1 MKGLFQCPPRVAP
14 WVNTDANKSPCKGK
28 SFEIEGFCPY
38 RATLLYLFKNPGRC
52 PGLGAFGLSARLRLP
67 LFRLMTHSLGFYPM
81 QLVTPSVVAIAVS
94 MLMAICRIV
103 FQVFAFIFLNVEC

>member
-1 MKGLFQCPPRVAP
+1 MKGLFQCPPRVTP

-81 QLVTPSVVAIAVS
+81 QLVTPSVVAIAVR
-94 MLMAICRIV
+94 MLMAI
-103 FQVFAFIFLNVEC
+103 